1 MEAIRTLPAAA
12 GAGQPGNQVAWSL
25 LTNTLPSRILHLLRT
40 HPVGL
45 TAEFCEE
52 LQAMLQEAV
61 LSIMDVPS
69 LTAVQWEMA
78 FVPPPEGGLG
88 LQHLPTAR
96 VVARASALVAACQH
110 FPASEVPLEK
120 VAAEREELI
129 DRLLLLMCQHPAE
142 ILGDIRSPPPQRSAA
157 KVSRKLWRSIHS
169 QKRRQLHTEVARV
182 GDIHMLENWKLAVGD
197 LEAPGALNARDA
209 WMIPNE
215 LLDQLALPKLCGTL
229 LDAQGAHAGHCCRSM
244 RMQRHNALRNFLAHH
259 ARCSGAAV
267 HVEQKTT
274 QDVLAELGVTAEDG
288 TRARRPLHTADVH
301 IFDTQARQVWLD
313 VRVTVPPSAAA

>member
-1 MEAIRTLPAAA
+1 M
-12 GAGQPGNQVAWSL
+12 
-25 LTNTLPSRILHLLRT
+25 
-40 HPVGL
+40 GL

-61 LSIMDVPS
+61 LSILDVPS

-78 FVPPPEGGLG
+78 FVPPPGGGLG

-96 VVARASALVAACQH
+96 VVARASALMAACRH
-110 FPASEVPLEK
+110 FPASEVLLEK

-129 DRLLLLMCQHPAE
+129 DRLLPLMCQHPAE
-142 ILGDIRSPPPQRSAA
+142 ILGDIRSPPHNAAPQRCLANYGGLFTPTNTA
-157 KVSRKLWRSIHS
+157 NCTPLFGLRERLACKALGAFQPCQV
-169 QKRRQLHTEVARV
+169 QKRK
-182 GDIHMLENWKLAVGD
+182 GI
-197 LEAPGALNARDA
+197 
-209 WMIPNE
+209 
-215 LLDQLALPKLCGTL
+215 CGTL

-267 HVEQKTT
+267 HIEQKTT

-313 VRVTVPPSAAA
+313 VRVTVPPSATARAGQSWRIWVQAQRAGGYPYRC